1 MAEMIKVNKKVIND
15 PMYTPVRQWLSRR
28 IAQLEID
35 GDADELALAKER
47 YDSLVAGDLVIED
60 VKTFA
65 DGIQRV
71 CIVSRKTGFARV
83 DIEFQKVP
91 MQDILNDFG
100 IPFVNIVDI
109 DALKAFSKTN
119 EEPAVLLWLEYKN
132 TYGVLLTQD
141 AATTIDGPMT
151 AFGDLFFNQ
160 YTTER
165 ESLDWIDY
173 DTIESGTVTITDPS
187 IGIGVYPLFIQ
198 ELVLVEANLPVITS
212 NLPESITT
220 SRAQSFSIPNTYWFG
235 GTLDITQT
243 ATVEITTAAGYTI
256 PVRSDD
262 NLFIEGETIFGSSEK
277 PVTDQIIVR
286 VTHMY
291 NGRPVRR
298 TFRIK
303 VVIEKDTAFDLTFEV
318 RPDTVVAARGDEIQ
332 VTVYGFFKGQPV
344 TIPSPPG
351 EFVSPKKYGD
361 LAYVETLADGG
372 MVYSGKITG
381 VPPLGLETDK
391 DLYIATFNYVDGST
405 PYQAP
410 AYINFELVRAD
421 SKPVFAIK
429 GLTTTL
435 RGFIDEQKQM
445 EVKAF
450 YGDTPIPAY
459 DLGISPGPRGDLYQL
474 IRIDGAGEESVTYTV
489 IRDSQKPG
497 EDVSDSFEQK
507 FTYLAPDGVKHTLFR
522 TINIIISKVSV
533 VEVIPVND
541 PRDVTRYQKG
551 GPLFKVMVNGQDR
564 TSQAIGLNMTWSAE
578 DDKYVAW
585 EGDQWLIKYS
595 DGEIREVPVKFTW
608 KQPYDGTNHDM
619 SYEGTLRIKVW
630 DPNTNPG
637 DGGNSGGE
645 NGGGGGGDQG
655 GSGNNDDGD
664 VNTEVVVFPMYWGI
678 SGDSD
683 ERGTV
688 SFRVYSDGQEITKT
702 AVRDTARTVMP
713 AEIRDEGVR
722 YDDKTGMLVWTYYK
736 LAECDAKEAKLFYTD
751 PKDGDQSKLP
761 ANRRGRMYIT
771 ANVKQSRVLRVTE
784 QDTSEVI
791 VLDKTARAKLSLSFA
806 GEPISLLDLN
816 RTIIPPTNNRTKQA
830 IEVAVG
836 PDYIDFTYTTLQG
849 PNSTH
854 SAPMQY
860 EFSYTDPVTGDLQT
874 LKVTLNMTIKIP
886 ELVITQFDGGVI
898 NTRMWESGSLN
909 FKATIGDRDITNL
922 MSHNGGGL
930 PANKYVGLGGR
941 NWTIIGADKEPHS
954 EFINVRM
961 FYTINSDYT
970 QLAAY
975 VPKTFNIDAWDGITF
990 RHTLEPTDIV
1000 GDSGDEGEITGTF
1013 TYKYDNVTNG
1023 IRLDR
1028 TRSVI
1033 PDNIDIVD
1041 PVWDPV
1047 SEKAIIKYR
1056 LKRGYKYPMNLVFM
1070 HPTQSDS
1077 VTVPMTVDVKWAPG
1091 LNLESKQTTL
1101 SGYHTDVLDFALKYN
1116 YSGTPV
1122 SNDDLNITYTSAPT
1136 GSTSLVEKQA
1146 DKLRISLDQGGLQ
1159 GTTYNCQF
1167 TVHAEYTDPD
1177 TQIGYNNELIVPTE
1191 IKVPTVSVGS
1201 NPTTS
1206 VKVYDRGQFRVKLV
1220 DSRGKDIPITLYT
1233 PNGTNNYIAF
1243 VSPNSYYVV
1252 KGDETQPISTKLPLT
1267 LSYEIGGNAYT
1278 IDADLDFNITQFDGI
1293 DFTATAVQTK
1303 LEGKA
1308 GEQAVAEFVFKYK
1321 GDVTHAVTLDPSSVI
1336 PPNLLIGQLSNSQLP
1351 YTLKGQGSDTVRFR
1365 FNRDGGGQT
1374 PVEGKDFVNIV
1385 LPVISTSSDE
1395 AFTLVSNDD
1404 EIELDWMKTGTLP
1417 VSVKYGDYVL
1427 AGNAP
1432 GLSYRVTAAG
1442 DQGVVIAGR
1451 DANGVVLR
1459 ADLASIPGTKKS
1471 YLDEIEISYDVG
1483 GDTPK
1488 TLKIQFNTRITT
1500 PVPTLTNN
1508 DKLALAIYDRAT
1520 FRQSLNF
1527 NQDLTGGVIAPTTRD
1542 QIVPQVVPNQYVEMY
1557 NAFSFE
1563 VVGAPPT
1570 TSDVTVPLELTYT
1583 LKGVAEPQKFLFD
1596 TTLNIIGHT
1605 QPRFYC
1611 QYSPSVIDG
1620 VLGGTRDVRFRPM
1633 YKDLPAS
1640 AAVFK
1645 PELSTIP
1652 SQVTIKEVKK
1662 DPNDSQWT
1670 IITLNCDAE
1679 GIGQCKFVW
1688 QFQEPANEVTPEL
1701 LTWEGNIQARILGE
1715 SGIEI
1720 GQRDNL
1726 IEGKHNDTGTY
1737 KLEVLFGGLPLDI
1750 NAEIGK
1756 GLLTIKVKPYSAAD
1770 RNAQVM
1776 TITGTGA
1783 DTFDYKLAGPLWPG
1797 NRAETKEILQLSYKY
1812 GGTTYTR
1819 EVEIPMG
1826 YTTSAITTSGKNTY
1840 PILLTEMFMDKD
1852 LTVPVFTCDGYDL
1865 GGTWTTSGTVAQ
1877 NGVKSKYIVYTG
1889 KKYRAEWA
1897 EQTATNAVVTTTFS
1911 STYRGYPW
1919 TADYDLTFNLPA
1931 WDQKTY
1937 KVAVNGEPTT
1947 LSVFVGETL
1956 DVLISEKFRA
1966 SGFGAPGDFFNVE
1979 QSDLGNV
1986 ATLEFTSKTTS
1997 FGGYYWRY
2005 FSLKGM
2011 VPGTYNA
2018 TMWFDR
2024 FISLDAFPY
2033 KDPKELYYD
2042 YYTRP
2047 VILDVKVRPLT
2058 VSAPAAI
2065 SAGNDDVKG
2074 SGPITVRLNTLNIP
2088 INDPNLVITALDPNV
2103 LVIESKTATTLSYR
2117 CKLPLNTAI
2126 NSKFTAN
2133 FKYAYTDPGTGLTHE
2148 GMQAVPVTYV
2158 NPADYPVVT
2167 GLISGGPG
2175 NTMNLW
2181 NKYGQLF
2188 KVTSAGADITSQITE
2203 FANNPSKGIEYCEI
2217 LKPFA
2222 TTNTYWIQ
2230 CVRGEDSIGGKYR
2243 WQYWTFKV
2251 PFRDGTVTLEYGIE
2265 WYFSSVPANPPQ
2277 LAGTYKPNPVFLYAG
2292 QGGGIEFNLTYR
2304 GEKTVLPV
2312 MNNDL
2317 SDLKSIM
2324 TVDSVSVDNTAL
2336 SLTAN
2341 YTALKEENNTL
2352 VFCWDLPGYDTYTDG
2367 INRLKMNVSVIPN
2380 VRVVLPET
2388 PPDWDIY
2395 GVYPAPF
2402 TLMSGSTN
2410 IMDGVTASTTQPD
2423 AWVRYRA
2430 NTSTTGPTYQAINA
2444 DTVDTV
2450 KTMKF
2455 IVTLTKGVFAG
2466 QTLEVTAPVNFKA
2479 WDQQQFKATVPL
2491 DTFPVADDGLPI
2503 ISIGR
2508 GLKVDLTMSSQ
2519 IRNADNPTWSNP
2531 GGQITTYSQLD
2542 AGLTNTYNIVK
2553 ATTGSAGGTQF
2564 LASITGVSNGY
2575 VKGKL
2580 AVDFKGNNT
2589 SLPNGYP
2596 PGTEGKNRQTFD
2608 VYYEVFEPE
2617 LSWVDELEPA
2627 ETTINAASATG
2638 MIGWVERQLKFGRT
2652 LINYRT
2658 CTFAIRAADQSK
2670 VVMGS
2675 PVTNFDMNR
2684 FFLANA
2690 YVNKY
2695 QDLHTEVQIT
2705 ISAKVG
2711 TVTYTKTYMQKV
2723 NLKGAGAA
2731 VPVLTLDNPHA
2742 VSAKVWDRGALP
2754 FDIAIDGSTTL
2765 PAGWTIKSVAISDSL
2780 NVKMANAPA
2789 NLTTWVVNA
2798 GDLTKPI
2805 TSDPEFT
2812 VVVGDTGYELTK
2824 TVTIRFN
2831 IAQYDG
2837 KELFAS
2843 IPDTAMQVLPWYSGG
2858 KAICV
2863 SESNSANFTVQSY
2876 YRGEPVPNAQ
2886 YTMLF
2891 PTTLPYFSVRTN
2903 NPIAGGFSI
2912 RLDANISS
2920 KTMANPEVYR
2930 CRVYKT
2936 SVGATGGVEGV
2947 DWVWLDLPYLG
2958 YSGYSIRPIDH
2969 DTEVTGKF
2977 GTPLNVYAR
2986 VRMGITETEFSP
2998 AIGKASIYNVT
3009 GNIVN
3014 FDNTNGLLGDH
3025 FVLNFKSD
3033 ITQEKVVTDVVVT
3046 LYNNVGSAQ
3055 HGSFP
3060 LRITQLTTVANPT
3073 IENVQSPNVVVSQK
3087 GKLPFKVMHDG
3098 IDLTSSVTDV
3108 VVTGGKYVSQ
3118 TTGTTGDVD
3127 VWEIVKSEVA
3137 GVTAPVKFTFKVVAK
3152 GVQFSLEQSVN
3163 FVIAP
3168 FNDAVLDIRPA
3179 MSTATVGVGKPG
3191 SMKFSGS
3198 WGQSSLSDNVILD
3211 LANSQLGTLIT
3222 VDGTT
3227 PNADGSIT
3235 VNFTGGSTMDSGNV
3249 VLRFKVKN
3257 GNSTPVEGYDWK
3269 DVTLG
3274 IEVMLNDLVVVDP
3287 FDTTGEGTI
3296 YQPTELTQ
3304 AVSYNGVVLDNDD
3317 PNLKVTVTAGAK
3329 VGIHAMTATSITYR
3343 YLVKQAIEV
3352 THRINVIFEYKGVA
3366 KVSVPLTLVQK
3377 VAAADPIVSE
3387 PELLTVENGLF
3398 YNVPFTILSGIDGRD
3413 ITSTLKINGIMI
3425 DNDPKYFNIDAEGSD
3440 TFGVTYFNKV
3450 QIDGTAKYDIT
3461 VTDGAGTV
3469 DVVVEGPMRILPNT
3483 KTSGMVATY
3492 TNPADGYIM
3501 GLKGGTVT
3509 VRAYTSR
3516 DGVDLDNTLIEI
3528 DPTNT
3533 GYASV
3538 AVYKN
3543 FVRNADGKSID
3554 VTFDV
3559 PPNATIFG
3567 NGWPVPIDFVYI
3579 PDKDKP
3585 QEPGVTHVIKNVNV
3599 YPIGATELKIQW
3611 PTGTTDNWPLGSVGD
3626 NLEVYPIIHYGLT
3639 KLNPN
3644 QVTWA
3649 FRGENPDVFTI
3660 TPKSDRLLINLVKE
3674 TVVTGTNRGVSV
3686 GISITYNGVVFND
3699 SMAATVFKG
3708 PMTWIV
3714 AKQESSPQ
3722 PNQISDFLFSTPV
3735 PERLDWVGQ
3744 QNNTETKPH
3753 WDTRGGKF
3761 ATGTIT
3767 VASQKNDTLK
3777 TVTLSDL
3784 VQDKVGRF
3792 SFPIDMDHR
3801 PVTVRMDGS
3810 KTMETMDRAYP
3821 DRRKSVVPVVTALW
3835 TIPGSPVLATID
3847 DNEFNTSVDKTTT
3860 ITFRLSQS
3868 RKSGLYR
3875 FAEQFTFN
3883 EVEGPGAYV
3892 ANGISDAATNTQ
3904 FIQMKG
3910 TGAEGDVTVKG
3921 TVTDSDG
3928 YTYPVSLKLKA
3939 ADPSLVEF
3947 ILVDDA
3953 VDAFEQETVTVNA
3966 SATYQGSNLPLNH
3979 SAVTI
3984 STDAP
3989 EWLEIVSV
3997 DTDEINVKVIKDASA
4012 DETFTANII
4021 LTAYGETHK
4030 QELTVNLKTAI
4041 PPLVIT
4047 GMGTIIGGNLDTGS
4061 APLVITHNGNNV
4073 AINNAKLTFT
4083 VASDFTITE
4092 FKESSFLYE
4101 ITTPLGEK
4109 GPKTVNVK
4117 VEYEISTGVVAKG
4130 EFDQPMTLTDP
4141 ADYPR
4146 ITSNPTYG
4154 LDAYVYKMTPP
4165 TLTIMSGTT
4174 DISRLCTPTNLTPN
4188 TWVILPPEE
4197 EQVAGEWLWVIDG
4210 PVGGQSG
4217 RKNIQYTVK
4226 APFRDTFVDI
4236 DVTQE
4241 VYWAAYP
4248 SLYDTWAITYAPDPV
4263 AIAPGETG
4271 EIVFDVSWAGRK
4283 TTDLTVSYP
4292 TIVGMNFGPAVA
4304 RDGKMVV
4311 PYTQTASS
4319 AVYVG
4324 GAVFTFAK
4332 VNVGTSLSYTSKAKT
4347 VTFKAKNN
4355 IVLTFTGTKEFTGGV
4370 GDSRILVPY
4379 TCTNNGKTFDLTKA
4393 GISITTV
4400 PADVLTYGG
4409 VSAGQMHFNYVKKVD
4424 QDTLDNVQV
4433 FVNFEDDK
4441 SNAETLAI
4449 TSQPRFFIE
4458 TLNTTSLTYSYG
4470 TTQYKPIK
4478 VVAWYGAQRVPTGS
4492 SDLAFTSNSL
4502 IYGGAVGDKALF
4514 ATAISGS
4521 TGTNLYIKH
4530 VPSNVTK
4537 SYVISVSRPGTTSTS
4552 GKALSTSQV
4561 LANEST
4567 QLQFQIQV
4575 GPGVIATN
4583 DISDLKLTSVP
4594 TSGNAVKTQSD
4605 FRYITVGNTTRN
4617 NFVTDVTTG
4626 WTGTGMRLQGFIES
4640 ADTTYDGWWKID
4652 TTFDSAIAQAP
4663 ITGTTEKQEY
4673 NPDLMTVTVKFK
4685 LEQTQGASK
4694 VSIPT
4699 GAFGEIVTS
4708 GEIASVGPI
4717 TASGDANFP
4726 YAIDVTM
4733 TGNVG
4738 TGTFNGVVRV
4748 NEIDQNYSVNVT
4760 FNTPQLRLTSAVGGS
4775 SATAVE
4781 ISTLTVAKLP
4791 LTLMYGDQLLANND
4805 PNVKWSITFGST
4817 TLSLRRQFVDQT
4829 NFWVAGFGQSVGTV
4843 GSNNITAELIDQ
4855 PGKKSTVAVFIKFVA
4870 PPQTDWGATFWT
4882 NSLPVQNADTKWVGT
4897 IGMLAGTPYALGAGY
4912 PHFIEVITPEGAQR
4926 PVLNVPSNQAPTDAS
4941 GYSNRYIAMTTG
4953 WTGGNVNLQG
4963 VISVSGVWYPL
4974 KAKQITIPQEPLTV
4988 KDITNEVGNDPVE
5001 VFFDLTQV
5009 RGINGGPIVN
5019 INGIQNVTFKTI
5031 TFNSA
5036 IVQSVTDLKQYVG
5049 TNFSMV
5055 VTRKAGDMTNGIV
5068 PISMVATVEG
5078 VDYLIEVNTTFTVPT
5093 PLAEN
5098 DGFETTGRGNQDNP
5112 VTLNQSV
5119 YLPN

>member
-35 GDADELALAKER
+35 GDPDELALAKER

-91 MQDILNDFG
+91 MQDILNDFS

-132 TYGVLLTQD
+132 TYGVLLTQE

-160 YTTER
+160 YATER

-173 DTIESGTVTITDPS
+173 DTIESGTVTVTDPS

-198 ELVLVEANLPVITS
+198 ELVLVEANLPIITS

-298 TFRIK
+298 TFRIE

-318 RPDTVVAARGDEIQ
+318 HPDTVVAARGDEIQ

-344 TIPSPPG
+344 TIPSPPAT
-351 EFVSPKKYGD
+351 FVSPKKYGD
-361 LAYVETLADGG
+361 LTYVETLADGG

-459 DLGISPGPRGDLYQL
+459 DLGITPGPRGDLHQL
-474 IRIDGAGEESVTYTV
+474 IRIDGTAEESVTYTV

-497 EDVSDSFEQK
+497 EDITDSFEQK

-533 VEVIPVND
+533 VEVIPYKD

-551 GPLFKVMVNGQDR
+551 GPLFKVMVNGQDQ
-564 TSQAIGLNMTWSAE
+564 TSQAIGLNMTWAAA
-578 DDKYVAW
+578 DDQFVAW

-595 DGEIREVPVKFTW
+595 IGEIKEVPVKFTW
-608 KQPYDGTNHDM
+608 KQPYDGANHDM
-619 SYEGTLRIKVW
+619 NYEGTLRIKVW
-630 DPNTNPG
+630 DPNANPG

-655 GSGNNDDGD
+655 GSGNADDGD

-771 ANVKQSRVLRVTE
+771 ANVKQSRILRVIE

-791 VLDKTARAKLSLSFA
+791 VLDNTARAKLSLSFA

-816 RTIIPPTNNRTKQA
+816 RTIIPPANNLIKQA
-830 IEVAVG
+830 TEVAVG

-860 EFSYTDPVTGDLQT
+860 EFSYTDPVTGDLQK
-874 LKVTLNMTIKIP
+874 LKVTLNMIIKIP
-886 ELVITQFDGGVI
+886 ELVITQHDGGVI

-909 FKATIGDRDITNL
+909 FTATIGARDITNL
-922 MSHNGGGL
+922 MSYNSGGL
-930 PANKYVGLGGR
+930 PVNRYVGLGGR
-941 NWTIIGADKEPHS
+941 NWTIIGADTQPHS
-954 EFINVRM
+954 EFINVPM
-961 FYTINSDYT
+961 QYTINVNYT
-970 QLAAY
+970 QLTAY

-1000 GDSGDEGEITGTF
+1000 GDSGDEGEISGTF

-1028 TRSVI
+1028 SRSVI

-1056 LKRGYKYPMNLVFM
+1056 LKRGYKYPMTLVFM

-1077 VTVPMTVDVKWAPG
+1077 VSVPMTVDVKWAPG

-1122 SNDDLNITYTSAPT
+1122 SNDQLDITYTAAPT
-1136 GSTSLVEKQA
+1136 GSTSLVETQA

-1293 DFTATAVQTK
+1293 DFVATAVQTK
-1303 LEGKA
+1303 LEGSA

-1336 PPNLLIGQLSNSQLP
+1336 PPNLLIGQLTNSQLP
-1351 YTLKGQGSDTVRFR
+1351 YTLKGQGSDTARFR
-1365 FNRDGGGQT
+1365 FNRDGGSQT
-1374 PVEGKDFVNIV
+1374 PVEGKDFATVT

-1395 AFTLVSNDD
+1395 AFVLVSNDD

-1427 AGNAP
+1427 KGNAP
-1432 GLSYRVTAAG
+1432 GLTYRVTAAG
-1442 DQGVVIAGR
+1442 DQGVVVAGR
-1451 DANGVVLR
+1451 DVNGVILK

-1483 GDTPK
+1483 GPSPK

-1500 PVPTLTNN
+1500 PVPTLINN
-1508 DKLALAIYDRAT
+1508 DKLAVAIYDRAT

-1527 NQDLTGGVIAPTTRD
+1527 NQDPTGGVIAPTTRD
-1542 QIVPQVVPNQYVEMY
+1542 QIAPQVVPDQYVEMY

-1583 LKGVAEPQKFLFD
+1583 LKGVAEPQTFKFD

-1611 QYSPSVIDG
+1611 QYSPSVLEGI
-1620 VLGGTRDVRFRPM
+1620 LGETRDIRFRPM
-1633 YKDLPAS
+1633 YKDFPAS

-1645 PELSTIP
+1645 PELSTLP
-1652 SQVTIKEVKK
+1652 KQVTIEEVKK
-1662 DPNDSQWT
+1662 DPNNAEWT
-1670 IITLNCDAE
+1670 IITVNCDYE

-1688 QFQEPANEVTPEL
+1688 EFQEPANEVTPQL

-1783 DTFDYKLAGPLWPG
+1783 DTFDYKLAGPLWVG
-1797 NRAETKEILQLSYKY
+1797 NRAETKEIIQLSYKY

-1819 EVEIPMG
+1819 EVEVPLG
-1826 YTTSAITTSGKNTY
+1826 YTTSAITASGKDVY
-1840 PILLTEMFMDKD
+1840 PILLTDMFLDKD
-1852 LTVPVFTCDGYDL
+1852 LNSLNFLCDGLDL
-1865 GGTWTTSGTVAQ
+1865 AGTWINTGTITQ
-1877 NGVKSKYIVYTG
+1877 NGVKSKYVIYTG
-1889 KKYRAEWA
+1889 RKYRVDWA
-1897 EQTATNAVVTTTFS
+1897 EQVATGTVITTTFS

-1919 TADYDLTFNLPA
+1919 SVDHDITFNLPA

-1937 KVAVNGEPTT
+1937 RIGIIGEPST

-1956 DVLISEKFRA
+1956 NVLVSEKFRA
-1966 SGFGAPGDFFNVE
+1966 GNVRPTGDNFNAE
-1979 QSDLGNV
+1979 QSDLGNT
-1986 ATLEFTSKTTS
+1986 ATLEYTNSTSGN
-1997 FGGYYWRY
+1997 FRI

-2011 VPGTYNA
+2011 VTGTYNGSL
-2018 TMWFDR
+2018 WFDR
-2024 FISLDAFPY
+2024 FIDLDTFPY
-2033 KDPKELYYD
+2033 KDPKEAFYD
-2042 YYTRP
+2042 YYVRP
-2047 VILDVKVRPLT
+2047 VILDVKIRPLT
-2058 VSAPAAI
+2058 LSAPAAI
-2065 SAGNDDVKG
+2065 SAGNDDVKP
-2074 SGPITVRLNTLNIP
+2074 SGTVTVKLNTLNIAV
-2088 INDPNLVITALDPNV
+2088 NDPNLVITALDPNV
-2103 LVIESKTATTLSYR
+2103 LTVESKTANSLTYR
-2117 CKLPLNTAI
+2117 CTLPLNTAI

-2133 FKYAYTDPGTGLTHE
+2133 FKYTYTDPGTGLVHE
-2148 GMQAVPVTYV
+2148 GTQAVPVTYV

-2167 GLISGGPG
+2167 GLIGGGPG
-2175 NTMNLW
+2175 NMMNLW

-2203 FANNPSKGIEYCEI
+2203 FANNPSKGTEYCEI

-2230 CVRGEDSIGGKYR
+2230 CVRGEDSVGGKYR

-2251 PFRDGTVTLEYGIE
+2251 PFRDDTVTLEYGIE

-2277 LAGTYKPNPVFLYAG
+2277 LAGTYKPNPVFLYTG

-2352 VFCWDLPGYDTYTDG
+2352 VFCWDLPGYDSYTDG

-2380 VRVVLPET
+2380 VRVVLPDT

-2423 AWVRYRA
+2423 AWIRYRA

-2466 QTLEVTAPVNFKA
+2466 QTLEVMAPVNFKA

-2503 ISIGR
+2503 VSIGR

-2553 ATTGSAGGTQF
+2553 ATNGPAGGSQF
-2564 LASITGVSNGY
+2564 TASITGVSNGY
-2575 VKGKL
+2575 IKGKL

-2617 LSWVDELEPA
+2617 LTWVGEQEPDEV
-2627 ETTINAASATG
+2627 TIDASALG
-2638 MIGWVERQLKFGRT
+2638 GQIGYVEKQLKFGRVPVSYVSSTIT
-2652 LINYRT
+2652 LSDNT
-2658 CTFAIRAADQSK
+2658 
-2670 VVMGS
+2670 VVSTPLNNS
-2675 PVTNFDMNR
+2675 PAKEVTR
-2684 FFLANA
+2684 FPLRNL
-2690 YVNKY
+2690 YINKY
-2695 QDLHTEVQIT
+2695 QDLHYLAPIT
-2705 ISAKVG
+2705 ISIVIG
-2711 TVTYTKTYMQKV
+2711 GVTYTKSYSQKV

-2731 VPVLTLDNPHA
+2731 VPVLTLNNPHA
-2742 VSAKVWDRGALP
+2742 VDAKVWDRGALP
-2754 FDIAIDGSTTL
+2754 FDIAVDGSTTL
-2765 PAGWTIKSVAISDSL
+2765 PSGWTVKSVVISNST

-2789 NLTTWVVNA
+2789 DLTTWVVNA
-2798 GDLTKPI
+2798 GDLTKPV
-2805 TSDPEFT
+2805 TSDPTFT
-2812 VVVGDTGYELTK
+2812 VTVGDNAYRVSK
-2824 TVTIRFN
+2824 AVTVRFN

-2837 KELFAS
+2837 RELFAS
-2843 IPDTAMQVLPWYSGG
+2843 IPDSAMQALPWYSNG
-2858 KAICV
+2858 KAVCV
-2863 SESNSANFTVQSY
+2863 SDINSANFTVPAY
-2876 YRGEPVPNAQ
+2876 YRGEPIPNGQ

-2891 PTTLPYFSVRTN
+2891 PTPLPYFGVRTN
-2903 NPIAGGFSI
+2903 SPVAGGFTI
-2912 RLDANISS
+2912 RLDANLSS
-2920 KTMANPEVYR
+2920 KSMLNPEVYR

-2947 DWVWLDLPYLG
+2947 DWVWVDLHYLG
-2958 YSGYSIRPIDH
+2958 YGPQMVKVIDH
-2969 DTEVTGKF
+2969 DTEVSGKF
-2977 GTPLNVYAR
+2977 GDTVNVYAR
-2986 VRMGITETEFSP
+2986 VRIGITESTFSP
-2998 AIGKASIYNVT
+2998 TTVLIDQVT

-3014 FDNTNGLLGDH
+3014 FDNTAAGLLGDH
-3025 FVLNFKSD
+3025 FALSFKAD
-3033 ITQEKVVTDVVVT
+3033 ITQEKVVTDVTVGMRN
-3046 LYNNVGSAQ
+3046 YVGS
-3055 HGSFP
+3055 GTYGDFP
-3060 LRITQLTTVANPT
+3060 LRITQLTTVAKPT
-3073 IENVQSPNVVVSQK
+3073 IEDVQSPNVVVSQK

-3098 IDLTSSVTDV
+3098 IDLTSTVTDI

-3118 TTGTTGDVD
+3118 TAGTTGAVD
-3127 VWEIVKSEVA
+3127 VWEVVKSEVA

-3152 GVQFSLEQSVN
+3152 GIQFSLEQSAN
-3163 FVIAP
+3163 FIIAA

-3179 MSTATVGVGKPG
+3179 TSTTTVGVGKPG
-3191 SMKFSGS
+3191 SMKFTGS
-3198 WGQSSLSDNVILD
+3198 WGQNSLADNVVLD

-3235 VNFTGGSTMDSGNV
+3235 VNFTGGSTLDSGDV
-3249 VLRFKVKN
+3249 VLRFKVKS
-3257 GNSTPVEGYDWK
+3257 GNATPVEGYDWK

-3274 IEVMLNDLVVVDP
+3274 IEVMLVDLAVVDP
-3287 FDTTGEGTI
+3287 FDTAGEGTV

-3304 AVSYNGVVLDNDD
+3304 AVSYNGVVLDNND
-3317 PNLKVTVTAGAK
+3317 PDLKITLTTGAK
-3329 VGIHAMTATSITYR
+3329 VGIHAKTATSITYR

-3413 ITSTLKINGIMI
+3413 ITSTLIINSIMI

-3469 DVVVEGPMRILPNT
+3469 DVVVEGPMRILPNLT
-3483 KTSGMVATY
+3483 TTGLIADIVVPEAGRGVVIKGQNNVVSAKIKRNGEYVA
-3492 TNPADGYIM
+3492 
-3501 GLKGGTVT
+3501 
-3509 VRAYTSR
+3509 
-3516 DGVDLDNTLIEI
+3516 NTLIEV
-3528 DPTNT
+3528 DPTGT
-3533 GYASV
+3533 GYSRVGEYQSFNRDPDGFTINIVLRTTTDASV
-3538 AVYKN
+3538 T
-3543 FVRNADGKSID
+3543 G
-3554 VTFDV
+3554 
-3559 PPNATIFG
+3559 P
-3567 NGWPVPIDFVYI
+3567 WPVPVKFNYI
-3579 PDKDKP
+3579 PDKDKT
-3585 QEPGVTHVIKNVNV
+3585 QEAGVTYVIRNFGL
-3599 YPIGATELKIQW
+3599 YPVGATELVFLWEEGVDYNNIAM
-3611 PTGTTDNWPLGSVGD
+3611 GLGD
-3626 NLEVYPIIHYGLT
+3626 NYEISPIVFYGSTRLKVNQCSWSLVNGNPDFNNAVRITSANESTLFLT
-3639 KLNPN
+3639 SDKTTT
-3644 QVTWA
+3644 TWA
-3649 FRGENPDVFTI
+3649 GAYLQATYQ
-3660 TPKSDRLLINLVKE
+3660 
-3674 TVVTGTNRGVSV
+3674 GVSKLDWKSFNV
-3686 GISITYNGVVFND
+3686 FPGKTYV
-3699 SMAATVFKG
+3699 S
-3708 PMTWIV
+3708 P
-3714 AKQESSPQ
+3714 KQESTPA
-3722 PNQISDFLFSTPV
+3722 PNKTTDFMFSTPTPVLPWNGKQGYTFGDGPRWTSDKTNLLSGRFEFTDPVKNVTTTTNMVDAV
-3735 PERLDWVGQ
+3735 PDNVGRYHVPVTMTHIPMTVKLLSAVVRG
-3744 QNNTETKPH
+3744 NAKEKPTVKRATAPVANTEWKLL
-3753 WDTRGGKF
+3753 G
-3761 ATGTIT
+3761 A
-3767 VASQKNDTLK
+3767 
-3777 TVTLSDL
+3777 
-3784 VQDKVGRF
+3784 
-3792 SFPIDMDHR
+3792 
-3801 PVTVRMDGS
+3801 
-3810 KTMETMDRAYP
+3810 
-3821 DRRKSVVPVVTALW
+3821 
-3835 TIPGSPVLATID
+3835 PVLATID
-3847 DNEFNTSVDKTTT
+3847 DNEFNTSTDKTTT

-3868 RKSGLYR
+3868 RLSGLYR

-3883 EVEGPGAYV
+3883 EVEGPGVYV

-3910 TGAEGDVTVKG
+3910 TGPEGDVTVKG

-3953 VDAFEQETVTVNA
+3953 VDAFEQETVTVSA

-3984 STDAP
+3984 TSDPA
-3989 EWLEIVSV
+3989 EWIEIVSV
-3997 DTDEINVKVIKDASA
+3997 GTDEIQVKVIKDATA
-4012 DETFTANII
+4012 DETFTSDII

-4041 PPLVIT
+4041 PPLDIS
-4047 GMGTIIGGNLDTGS
+4047 GMTAIIGGNLDTGS

-4073 AINNAKLTFT
+4073 AINDTKLTFT

-4117 VEYEISTGVVAKG
+4117 VEYEVSPGVIAKG

-4146 ITSNPTYG
+4146 IATNPTYS

-4165 TLTIMSGTT
+4165 TLTVMSGTT

-4197 EQVAGEWLWVIDG
+4197 EQVVGEWFWVIDG

-4236 DVTQE
+4236 NVTQE

-4248 SLYDTWAITYAPDPV
+4248 SLYDTWAITYTPDPV

-4283 TTDLTVSYP
+4283 TTDLAVSYP
-4292 TIVGMNFGPAVA
+4292 TLVGMDFGPAVV

-4347 VTFKAKNN
+4347 VTFKAKNDL
-4355 IVLTFTGTKEFTGGV
+4355 VLTFSGTKEFAGGF
-4370 GDSRILVPY
+4370 GDSRFLVPY
-4379 TCTNNGKTFDLTKA
+4379 VCTNNGKTFDLTKA
-4393 GISITTV
+4393 GVTITTV

-4409 VSAGQMHFNYVKKVD
+4409 VSAGQMHFNYAKKVD
-4424 QDTLDNVQV
+4424 QDTIDNVQV
-4433 FVNFEDDK
+4433 FVNFEGDK
-4441 SNAETLAI
+4441 SNGAELTI
-4449 TSQPRFFIE
+4449 TTQPRFYVE
-4458 TLNTTSLTYSYG
+4458 PLKAATLTYAFG
-4470 TTQYKPIK
+4470 TTQYRPLEVI
-4478 VVAWYGAQRVPTGS
+4478 AWYGTQRVPTGS
-4492 SDLAFTSNSL
+4492 SDLTYTRAGL
-4502 IYGGAVGDKALF
+4502 IYGGAVGDLALF
-4514 ATAISGS
+4514 STTLSGS
-4521 TGTNLYIKH
+4521 NIAGTLSILH
-4530 VPSNVTK
+4530 VPSNTTKQFSLSVT
-4537 SYVISVSRPGTTSTS
+4537 RPGTTSTTA
-4552 GKALSTSQV
+4552 KALSTTQAV
-4561 LANEST
+4561 ANKAE

-4575 GPGVIATN
+4575 AAATVAIGN
-4583 DISDLKLTSVP
+4583 FSDLKLTSVP
-4594 TSGNAVKTQSD
+4594 ANGNAIVTQD
-4605 FRYITVGNTTRN
+4605 ALKL
-4617 NFVTDVTTG
+4617 VTGYTNRLGADVATG
-4626 WTGTGMRLQGFIES
+4626 WTGVGVNIAGFVES
-4640 ADTTYDGWWKID
+4640 KDSTYDGWWKID
-4652 TTFDSAIAQAP
+4652 TTFNNIAQAP

-4673 NPDLMTVTVKFK
+4673 NPDLMSVTVKFK
-4685 LEQTQGASK
+4685 LEQMQGTSK

-4699 GAFGEIVTS
+4699 GTFGEIVTS

-4748 NEIDQNYSVNVT
+4748 NGIDQNYSVNVT

-4775 SATAVE
+4775 SGTAVE
-4781 ISTLTVAKLP
+4781 ISTLTAAKLP

-4855 PGKKSTVAVFIKFVA
+4855 PGKKSTVAVFVKFVA
-4870 PPQTDWGATFWT
+4870 PPQADWGATFWT
-4882 NSLPVQNADTKWVGT
+4882 NSLPAANTDGKWIGT
-4897 IGMLAGTPYALGAGY
+4897 IGMLEGRPYALGASY
-4912 PHFIEVITPEGAQR
+4912 PHFVEVITPEGAQR
-4926 PVLNVPSNQAPTDAS
+4926 PVLSVPSNQAPDDAS

-4963 VISVSGVWYPL
+4963 VISVSGIWYPL

-5009 RGINGGPIVN
+5009 RGINGGPIVD

-5055 VTRKAGDMTNGIV
+5055 VTRKAGDLTNGIV
-5068 PISMVATVEG
+5068 PISMVVTVEG
-5078 VDYLIEVNTTFTVPT
+5078 VDYLTIVNTTFTVPT
-5093 PLAEN
+5093 PLVEN
-5098 DGFETTGRGNQDNP
+5098 DGFESAGRGNQDNP

>member
-35 GDADELALAKER
+35 GDPDELALAKER

-173 DTIESGTVTITDPS
+173 DTIESGTVTVTDPS
-187 IGIGVYPLFIQ
+187 IGIGIYPLFIQ
-198 ELVLVEANLPVITS
+198 ELVLVEANLPIITS

-243 ATVEITTAAGYTI
+243 AMVEITTAAGYTI

-298 TFRIK
+298 TFRIE

-344 TIPSPPG
+344 TIPSPPAT
-351 EFVSPKKYGD
+351 FVSPKKYGD
-361 LAYVETLADGG
+361 LTYVETLADGG

-435 RGFIDEQKQM
+435 RGYVDEQKQM

-474 IRIDGAGEESVTYTV
+474 IRIDGTAEESVTYTV

-497 EDVSDSFEQK
+497 EDITDSFEQK

-533 VEVIPVND
+533 VEVIPYKD

-551 GPLFKVMVNGQDR
+551 GPLFKVMVNGQDQ
-564 TSQAIGLNMTWSAE
+564 TSQAIGLNMTWAAA
-578 DDKYVAW
+578 DDQFVAW

-595 DGEIREVPVKFTW
+595 IGEIKEVPVKFTW
-608 KQPYDGTNHDM
+608 KQPYDGANHDM

-630 DPNTNPG
+630 DPNANPG

-655 GSGNNDDGD
+655 GSGNADDGD

-771 ANVKQSRVLRVTE
+771 ANVKQSRILRVIE

-791 VLDKTARAKLSLSFA
+791 VLDNTARAKLSLSFA

-816 RTIIPPTNNRTKQA
+816 RTIIPPANNLIKQA
-830 IEVAVG
+830 TEVAVG

-860 EFSYTDPVTGDLQT
+860 EFSYTDPVTGDLQK
-874 LKVTLNMTIKIP
+874 LKVTLNMIIKIP
-886 ELVITQFDGGVI
+886 ELVITQHDGGVI

-909 FKATIGDRDITNL
+909 FTATIGARDITNL
-922 MSHNGGGL
+922 MSYNSGGL
-930 PANKYVGLGGR
+930 PVNRYVGLGGR
-941 NWTIIGADKEPHS
+941 NWTIIGADTQPHS
-954 EFINVRM
+954 EFINVPM
-961 FYTINSDYT
+961 QYTINVNYT
-970 QLAAY
+970 QLTAY

-1000 GDSGDEGEITGTF
+1000 GDSGDEGEISGTF

-1028 TRSVI
+1028 SRSVI

-1056 LKRGYKYPMNLVFM
+1056 LKRGYKYPMTLVFM

-1077 VTVPMTVDVKWAPG
+1077 VSVPMTVDVKWAPG

-1122 SNDDLNITYTSAPT
+1122 SNDQLDITYTAAPT
-1136 GSTSLVEKQA
+1136 GSTSLVETQA

-1293 DFTATAVQTK
+1293 DFVATAVQTK
-1303 LEGKA
+1303 LEGSA

-1336 PPNLLIGQLSNSQLP
+1336 PPNLLIGQLTNSQLP
-1351 YTLKGQGSDTVRFR
+1351 YTLKGQGSDTARFR
-1365 FNRDGGGQT
+1365 FNRDGGSQT
-1374 PVEGKDFVNIV
+1374 PVEGKDFATVT

-1395 AFTLVSNDD
+1395 AFVLVSNDD

-1427 AGNAP
+1427 KGNAP
-1432 GLSYRVTAAG
+1432 GLTYRVTAAG
-1442 DQGVVIAGR
+1442 DQGVVVAGR
-1451 DANGVVLR
+1451 DVNGVILK

-1483 GDTPK
+1483 GPSPK

-1500 PVPTLTNN
+1500 PVPTLINN
-1508 DKLALAIYDRAT
+1508 DKLAVAIYDRAT

-1527 NQDLTGGVIAPTTRD
+1527 NQDPTGGVIAPTTRD
-1542 QIVPQVVPNQYVEMY
+1542 QIAPQVVPDQYVEMY

-1583 LKGVAEPQKFLFD
+1583 LKGVAEPQTFKFD

-1611 QYSPSVIDG
+1611 QYSPSVLEGI
-1620 VLGGTRDVRFRPM
+1620 LGETRDIRFRPM
-1633 YKDLPAS
+1633 YKDFPAS

-1645 PELSTIP
+1645 PELSTLP
-1652 SQVTIKEVKK
+1652 KQVTIEEVKK
-1662 DPNDSQWT
+1662 DPNNAEWT
-1670 IITLNCDAE
+1670 IITVNCDYE

-1688 QFQEPANEVTPEL
+1688 EFQEPANEVTPQL

-1726 IEGKHNDTGTY
+1726 IEGKHDDTGTY

-1756 GLLTIKVKPYSAAD
+1756 GLMTIKVKPYGAAD

-1783 DTFDYKLAGPLWPG
+1783 DTFDYKLAGPLWVG
-1797 NRAETKEILQLSYKY
+1797 NRAETKEIIQLSYKY

-1819 EVEIPMG
+1819 EVEVPLG
-1826 YTTSAITTSGKNTY
+1826 YTTSAITASGKDVY
-1840 PILLTEMFMDKD
+1840 PILLTDMFLDKD
-1852 LTVPVFTCDGYDL
+1852 LNSLNFLCDGLDL
-1865 GGTWTTSGTVAQ
+1865 AGTWINTGTMTQ
-1877 NGVKSKYIVYTG
+1877 NGVKSKYVIYTG
-1889 KKYRAEWA
+1889 RKYRVDWA
-1897 EQTATNAVVTTTFS
+1897 EQVATGTVITTTFS

-1919 TADYDLTFNLPA
+1919 SVDHDITFNLPA

-1937 KVAVNGEPTT
+1937 RIGISGEPST

-1956 DVLISEKFRA
+1956 NVLVSEKFRA
-1966 SGFGAPGDFFNVE
+1966 GNVRPTGDNFNAE
-1979 QSDLGNV
+1979 QSDLGNT
-1986 ATLEFTSKTTS
+1986 ATLEYTNSTSGN
-1997 FGGYYWRY
+1997 FRI

-2011 VPGTYNA
+2011 VTGTYNGSL
-2018 TMWFDR
+2018 WFDR
-2024 FISLDAFPY
+2024 FIDLDTFPY
-2033 KDPKELYYD
+2033 KDPKEAFYD
-2042 YYTRP
+2042 YYVRP
-2047 VILDVKVRPLT
+2047 VILDVKIRPLT
-2058 VSAPAAI
+2058 LSAPAAI
-2065 SAGNDDVKG
+2065 SAGNDDVKP
-2074 SGPITVRLNTLNIP
+2074 SGTVTVKLNTLNIAV
-2088 INDPNLVITALDPNV
+2088 NDPNLVITALDPNV
-2103 LVIESKTATTLSYR
+2103 LTVESKTANSLTYR
-2117 CKLPLNTAI
+2117 CTLPLNTAI

-2133 FKYAYTDPGTGLTHE
+2133 FKYVYTDPGTGLVHE
-2148 GMQAVPVTYV
+2148 GTQAVPVTYV

-2167 GLISGGPG
+2167 GLIGGGPG
-2175 NTMNLW
+2175 NMMNLW

-2203 FANNPSKGIEYCEI
+2203 FANNPSKGTEYCEI

-2230 CVRGEDSIGGKYR
+2230 CVRGEDSVGGKYR

-2277 LAGTYKPNPVFLYAG
+2277 LAGTYKPNPVFLYTG

-2352 VFCWDLPGYDTYTDG
+2352 VFCWDLPGYDSYTDG

-2380 VRVVLPET
+2380 VRVVLPDT

-2423 AWVRYRA
+2423 AWIRYRA

-2466 QTLEVTAPVNFKA
+2466 QTLEVMAPVNFKA

-2503 ISIGR
+2503 VSIGR

-2531 GGQITTYSQLD
+2531 GGQITAYSQLD

-2553 ATTGSAGGTQF
+2553 ATNGPAGGSQF
-2564 LASITGVSNGY
+2564 TASITGVSNGY
-2575 VKGKL
+2575 IKGKL

-2617 LSWVDELEPA
+2617 LTWVGEQEPDEV
-2627 ETTINAASATG
+2627 TIDASALG
-2638 MIGWVERQLKFGRT
+2638 GQIGYVEKQLKFGRVPVSYVSSTIT
-2652 LINYRT
+2652 LSDNT
-2658 CTFAIRAADQSK
+2658 
-2670 VVMGS
+2670 VVSTPLNNS
-2675 PVTNFDMNR
+2675 PAKEVTR
-2684 FFLANA
+2684 FPLRNL
-2690 YVNKY
+2690 YINKY
-2695 QDLHTEVQIT
+2695 QDLHYLAPIT
-2705 ISAKVG
+2705 ISIVIG
-2711 TVTYTKTYMQKV
+2711 GVTYTKSYSQKV

-2731 VPVLTLDNPHA
+2731 VPVLTLNNPHA
-2742 VSAKVWDRGALP
+2742 VDAKVWDRGALP
-2754 FDIAIDGSTTL
+2754 FDIAVDGSTTL
-2765 PAGWTIKSVAISDSL
+2765 PSGWTVKSVVISNST

-2789 NLTTWVVNA
+2789 DLTTWVVNA
-2798 GDLTKPI
+2798 GDLTKPV
-2805 TSDPEFT
+2805 TSDPTFT
-2812 VVVGDTGYELTK
+2812 VTVGDNAYRVSK
-2824 TVTIRFN
+2824 AVTVRFN

-2837 KELFAS
+2837 RELFAS
-2843 IPDTAMQVLPWYSGG
+2843 IPDSAMQALPWYSNG
-2858 KAICV
+2858 KAVCV
-2863 SESNSANFTVQSY
+2863 SDINSANFTVPAY
-2876 YRGEPVPNAQ
+2876 YRGEPIPNGQ

-2891 PTTLPYFSVRTN
+2891 PTPLPYFGVRTN
-2903 NPIAGGFSI
+2903 SPVAGGFTI
-2912 RLDANISS
+2912 RLDANLSS
-2920 KTMANPEVYR
+2920 KSMLNPEVYR

-2947 DWVWLDLPYLG
+2947 DWVWVDLHYLG
-2958 YSGYSIRPIDH
+2958 YGPQMVKVIDH
-2969 DTEVTGKF
+2969 DTEVSGKF
-2977 GTPLNVYAR
+2977 GDTVNVYAR
-2986 VRMGITETEFSP
+2986 VRIGITESTFSP
-2998 AIGKASIYNVT
+2998 TTVLINQVT

-3014 FDNTNGLLGDH
+3014 YDNVNGLLGDH
-3025 FVLNFKSD
+3025 FALKFKAD
-3033 ITQEKVVTDVVVT
+3033 ITQEKVVTDVTVGMQN
-3046 LYNNVGSAQ
+3046 YVGS
-3055 HGSFP
+3055 GTYGEFP
-3060 LRITQLTTVANPT
+3060 LRITQNTTVAKPT

-3098 IDLTSSVTDV
+3098 VDLTGAVTDV

-3152 GVQFSLEQSVN
+3152 GIQFSLEQSVN

-3179 MSTATVGVGKPG
+3179 MSTTTVGIGKPG
-3191 SMKFSGS
+3191 SMKFTGS
-3198 WGQSSLSDNVILD
+3198 WGQNSLADNVVLD

-3235 VNFTGGSTMDSGNV
+3235 VNFTGGSTMDGGDV
-3249 VLRFKVKN
+3249 VLRFKVKS
-3257 GNSTPVEGYDWK
+3257 GNATPVEGYDWK

-3287 FDTTGEGTI
+3287 FDTAGEGTI

-3317 PNLKVTVTAGAK
+3317 PNLKVTLTAGAK
-3329 VGIHAMTATSITYR
+3329 VGIHAMTATSIIYR

-3413 ITSTLKINGIMI
+3413 ITSTLKINSIMI

-3483 KTSGMVATY
+3483 KTSGMTATY

-3516 DGVDLDNTLIEI
+3516 DGADLDNTLIEI

-3559 PPNATIFG
+3559 PANATIFG

-3579 PDKDKP
+3579 PDKGKP

-3599 YPIGATELKIQW
+3599 YPIGATELKLQW
-3611 PTGTTDNWPLGSVGD
+3611 PTGSSDNWPFGSVGD

-3649 FRGENPDVFTI
+3649 FRGENADVFTI
-3660 TPKSDRLLINLVKE
+3660 TPKSDRLLINLNKE

-3686 GISITYNGVVFND
+3686 GISITYNSVVFND
-3699 SMAATVFKG
+3699 SMGATVFKG

-3767 VASQKNDTLK
+3767 VTSQKNDILK

-3801 PVTVRMDGS
+3801 PVTVRMDGG

-3875 FAEQFTFN
+3875 FTEQFTFN
-3883 EVEGPGAYV
+3883 EVEGPGVYV

-3947 ILVDDA
+3947 ILVDDV
-3953 VDAFEQETVTVNA
+3953 VDAFEQETVTVSA

-3989 EWLEIVSV
+3989 EWLEIVSA

-4117 VEYEISTGVVAKG
+4117 VEYEVSPGVVAKG

-4146 ITSNPTYG
+4146 ITSNPTYS

-4165 TLTIMSGTT
+4165 TLTVMSGTT

-4248 SLYDTWAITYAPDPV
+4248 SLYDTWAITYTPDPV

-4355 IVLTFTGTKEFTGGV
+4355 IVLTFTGAKEFTGGY
-4370 GDSRILVPY
+4370 GDANIGVPY
-4379 TCTNNGKTFDLTKA
+4379 TCTNNSKTFNVTQT
-4393 GISITTV
+4393 GVTVTTV
-4400 PADVLTYGG
+4400 PTGIIEYVN
-4409 VSAGQMHFNYVKKVD
+4409 SATGKMNFKFIKKVD
-4424 QDTLDNVQV
+4424 GDVLDNVQV
-4433 FVNFEDDK
+4433 FVNFEGDQ
-4441 SNAETLAI
+4441 SNGETLAI
-4449 TSQPRFFIE
+4449 TSQPRFYVE
-4458 TLNTTSLTYSYG
+4458 PLKTSTLTYAYG
-4470 TTQYKPIK
+4470 TNQYKPLEVI
-4478 VVAWYGAQRVPTGS
+4478 AWYGTQRVPTGS
-4492 SDLAFTSNSL
+4492 SDLTYTRTGMN
-4502 IYGGAVGDKALF
+4502 YGGAVGDLAMFSTTL
-4514 ATAISGS
+4514 SGS
-4521 TGTNLYIKH
+4521 NIAGTLSILH
-4530 VPSNVTK
+4530 VPSNTTKQFSLSVT
-4537 SYVISVSRPGTTSTS
+4537 RPGTNSTTA
-4552 GKALSTSQV
+4552 KALSTTQAV
-4561 LANEST
+4561 ANKAE

-4575 GPGVIATN
+4575 AAVTVTIGN
-4583 DISDLKLTSVP
+4583 FSDLKLTGVP
-4594 TSGNAVKTQSD
+4594 ADGNAIITQEPLKL
-4605 FRYITVGNTTRN
+4605 
-4617 NFVTDVTTG
+4617 VTGYTNRLGADVTTG
-4626 WTGTGMRLQGFIES
+4626 WTGVGVNIAGFVES
-4640 ADTTYDGWWKID
+4640 KDSTYDGWWKID
-4652 TTFDSAIAQAP
+4652 TTFNNIAQAP

-4673 NPDLMTVTVKFK
+4673 NPDLMSVTVKFK

-4699 GAFGEIVTS
+4699 GTFGEIVTS

-4748 NEIDQNYSVNVT
+4748 NGIDQNYSVNVT

-4855 PGKKSTVAVFIKFVA
+4855 PGKKSTVAVFVKFVA
-4870 PPQTDWGATFWT
+4870 PPQADWGATFWT
-4882 NSLPVQNADTKWVGT
+4882 NSLPAANTDGKWIGT
-4897 IGMLAGTPYALGAGY
+4897 IGMLEGRPYALGASY
-4912 PHFIEVITPEGAQR
+4912 PHFVEVITPEGAQR
-4926 PVLNVPSNQAPTDAS
+4926 PVLSVPSNQAPDDAS
-4941 GYSNRYIAMTTG
+4941 GNSNRYIAMTTG

-5009 RGINGGPIVN
+5009 RGINGGPIVD

-5036 IVQSVTDLKQYVG
+5036 VVQSVTDLKQYVG

-5055 VTRKAGDMTNGIV
+5055 VTRKAGDLTNGIV
-5068 PISMVATVEG
+5068 PISMVVTVEG
-5078 VDYLIEVNTTFTVPT
+5078 VDYLTIVNTTFTVPV

-5098 DGFETTGRGNQDNP
+5098 DGFESAGRGNQDNP